1 MWAQRVAA
9 GGVKCA
15 RPDCTFPGG
24 LIQPGQAWDL
34 DHDDSDPT
42 HQRYLGAS
50 HASCNRRTVT
60 HLKQQLG
67 QRQAHAAAATAG
79 VKDPRTGMVRE
90 PGESEREHWL
100 KWGPPNRWSRHWL
113 GGYTDRCPDCRRL
126 GEACEVAQS

>member
-1 MWAQRVAA
+1 MKRRYERRHRRIRAIWAERVAA
-9 GGVKCA
+9 AGVVCA

-42 HQRYLGAS
+42 HQRYPGAS

-67 QRQAHAAAATAG
+67 QVNAQPPRFDG
-79 VKDPRTGMVRE
+79 LPDPD
-90 PGESEREHWL
+90 PG
-100 KWGPPNRWSRHWL
+100 NTVDRWSRHW
-113 GGYTDRCPDCRRL
+113 GGPFNPRCPHCRRL
-126 GEACEVAQS
+126 GGPCEEAT